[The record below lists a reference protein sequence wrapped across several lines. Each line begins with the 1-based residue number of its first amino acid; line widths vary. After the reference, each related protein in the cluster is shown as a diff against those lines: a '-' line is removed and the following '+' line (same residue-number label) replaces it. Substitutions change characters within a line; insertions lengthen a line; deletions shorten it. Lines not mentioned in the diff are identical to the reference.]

1 MSNIQINCYI
11 LAIIEQNHFVGVSGN
26 ICPGDYLSFECTVYG
41 ETGTAWQANIVNCE
55 NGTLDEI
62 ILLHNLNYS
71 TQIRICNN
79 GTIVVQGIQFNAEN
93 NSYTSQLNI
102 TVTSDMA
109 GKTIECS
116 SSDSDTPIGSY
127 TISFPTSG
135 IIPNLSYNGI

>member
-1 MSNIQINCYI
+1 M
-11 LAIIEQNHFVGVSGN
+11 GVSGN

-41 ETGTAWQANIVNCE
+41 ETGTAWQGNIVNCE
-55 NGTLDEI
+55 KGTPNEI
-62 ILLHNLNYS
+62 TLLHNNYS
-71 TQIRICNN
+71 TQMRICNN

-116 SSDSDTPIGSY
+116 GSESVTPIGSY

-135 IIPNLSYNGI
+135 IIPNLSNNGI